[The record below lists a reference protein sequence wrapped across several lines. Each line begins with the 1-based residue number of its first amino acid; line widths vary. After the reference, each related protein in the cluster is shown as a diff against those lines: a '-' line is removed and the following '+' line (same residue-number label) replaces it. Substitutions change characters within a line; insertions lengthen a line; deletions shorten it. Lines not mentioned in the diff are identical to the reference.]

1 MLLQAALSLALLGSG
16 PHVDN
21 PYFPLRPGTTLRYRG
36 VEEGRRSLDV
46 LTVTRR
52 VERVAG
58 VRCRVVRDRLYLSGR
73 LAEDTIDWYA
83 QDRAGTVWYFGEAT
97 RQLDARG
104 RVKSTEGSW
113 RAGVKGARA
122 GVIMP
127 AHPHLGDAF
136 AQERFPG
143 HAEDRFRVIRRG
155 VAVTVPYGSFR
166 ALETREWT
174 PLEPGVVDHKLYARG
189 LGLVAE
195 RSAKGPPE
203 RLELVSVT

>member
-1 MLLQAALSLALLGSG
+1 MLLQAALSLALLGFG
-16 PHVDN
+16 PQVDN

-36 VEEGRRSLDV
+36 AEEGKRSLDV
-46 LTVTRR
+46 VTVSGR
-52 VERVAG
+52 VARIAG
-58 VRCRVVRDRLYLSGR
+58 VRCRVVRDRLYLAGR
-73 LAEDTIDWYA
+73 LAEATTDWYA
-83 QDRAGTVWYFGEAT
+83 QDSTGTVWYFGEAT
-97 RQLDARG
+97 RELDARG
-104 RVKSTEGSW
+104 RVTSTEGSW

-127 AHPHLGDAF
+127 AHPRLGDAF
-136 AQERFPG
+136 AQEHFPG

-155 VAVTVPYGSFR
+155 VAVSVPYGSFR

-189 LGLVAE
+189 VGLVAE
-195 RSAKGPPE
+195 RSAKGSRE